1 MNHTNSK
8 VGKHLCLIFLTI
20 CVIIVFPGCSNDDS
34 SNGGIRIPA
43 ILGFLPES
51 GEPGDEITIFGTD
64 LLNATE
70 VSFNGITSTISD
82 NKLGSLTT
90 IVPEGGTTGKLSIT
104 TEGGIAISVESFE
117 IIVTGAP
124 LVTNISPKSAQVGQ
138 EITLTGTAMAT
149 TNKVSVGGVEAN
161 IISTSDTE
169 VVFTLGASPVGLSSI
184 ELTSDGGVSSTDVS
198 ANEFYVIEV
207 LTPYFESFD
216 EETILFSS
224 GGDAEITNLGVSNM
238 LSAEATLVPNPI
250 DNNFYYIGGTSD
262 TGDSGSYTGQIG
274 HSREASGFFADF
286 FNEDSRE
293 LTQLYF
299 NIQINFQ
306 GVPSDYSGPLAG
318 FRLRFDEG
326 YDADGDGSTTDEY
339 VEFRPSLQNL
349 EDLGYA
355 PNEDGW
361 YTLSITFDQFVNSGP
376 SGGTG
381 TWSVYAV
388 ETLTRFA
395 IASRREHDGE
405 YSLSI
410 DNVYITKGGP
420 LNVDN

>member
-1 MNHTNSK
+1 MIHANDIVSRSLSI
-8 VGKHLCLIFLTI
+8 VLCILSVITL
-20 CVIIVFPGCSNDDS
+20 CVSCSNDDS
-34 SNGGIRIPA
+34 ANDGIRIPA
-43 ILGFLPES
+43 ILGFSPES
-51 GEPGDEITIFGTD
+51 GEPGDEITIVGTD

-82 NKLGSLTT
+82 NKLRSLTT

-117 IIVTGAP
+117 VVVLGAAQVTDI
-124 LVTNISPKSAQVGQ
+124 TPKSAQVGQ
-138 EITLTGTAMAT
+138 EIILTGTAMAT
-149 TNKVSVGGVEAN
+149 VNKVTVGGIDGT
-161 IISTSDTE
+161 IINTSETE
-169 VVFTLGASPVGLSSI
+169 VVFTLGASPIGLSAI
-184 ELTSDGGVSSTDVS
+184 QLTSEGGVSSTDVNS
-198 ANEFYVIEV
+198 NEFYVVEV
-207 LTPYFESFD
+207 MTPYFETFD
-216 EETILFSS
+216 EATVLFSS
-224 GGDAEITNLGVSNM
+224 GGDAEISNLGVSDI
-238 LSAEATLVPNPI
+238 LPSDATLVPNPI

-274 HSREASGFFADF
+274 HSRESSGFFADF

-306 GVPSDYSGPLAG
+306 GIPNDYSGPLAG

-349 EDLGYA
+349 EDLGYI
-355 PNEDGW
+355 PNDDGW
-361 YTLSITFDQFVNSGP
+361 YTLSISFDQFVNSGP

-410 DNVYITKGGP
+410 DNIYITKGGP
-420 LNVDN
+420 LHVR